1 MIKTA
6 IMIILSAFVVFAI
19 GFISGV
25 ACAASGTAEHFEEA
39 ILKNMREKEE
49 KHDEKI

>member
-6 IMIILSAFVVFAI
+6 IIIILSAFVVFAI

-25 ACAASGTAEHFEEA
+25 ACAASGAAEHFEEA
-39 ILKNMREKEE
+39 VLENIRKKGGGE
-49 KHDEKI
+49 